1 MQQQSDQHA
10 LTNQENGHTANSR
23 SNPVEHSSEKEQ
35 EGPRGA
41 VSSNDSSLT
50 QTNPGSSGTHETLW
64 DTCVE
69 LYSLQFGNSDYF
81 SIVEQTQ
88 PLSDE
93 YPIYIVK
100 RFSGINVEE
109 RMNFIQQIK
118 HELFVQPRHI
128 FSVENERFVTF
139 EFMPLSLAELEGN
152 PLMNDFRLASILGQ
166 VVQGLLYL
174 EENSLSHTKLTCSN
188 ILIDIHGTVKLW
200 GQEFI
205 RTCFNLNEAIQNI
218 AVVTMKLAQGYAD
231 KDGRFRL
238 DRPERFPLGSDFLCA
253 LEQMTSI
260 GELNQ
265 HPLLRIPWH
274 KGHLGGLLA
283 LAQSALD
290 TDLINNVVQHY
301 MKEHQSI
308 ILAVV

>member
-1 MQQQSDQHA
+1 MLHDHYRRASHFAFVAMPQQSDQHA
-10 LTNQENGHTANSR
+10 PTMQENGHPANSR
-23 SNPVEHSSEKEQ
+23 SSPLEHSSEKKQ
-35 EGPRGA
+35 EGSRGA
-41 VSSNDSSLT
+41 VSSYDSPLT
-50 QTNPGSSGTHETLW
+50 QTTPGSSGTHETLW

-69 LYSLQFGNSDYF
+69 LYSLQFGNSNYF
-81 SIVEQTQ
+81 PIVEQTQ
-88 PLSDE
+88 SLSDE

-100 RFSGINVEE
+100 RFSGVNVEE
-109 RMNFIQQIK
+109 RINFIQRIK
-118 HELFVQPRHI
+118 HEQFVQPRHI

-139 EFMPLSLAELEGN
+139 EFMPLSLAEIEGN

-205 RTCFNLNEAIQNI
+205 RTHFSLNEAIHNI
-218 AVVTMKLAQGYAD
+218 AVITMKLAQGYAD
-231 KDGRFRL
+231 KNGRFRL

-265 HPLLRIPWH
+265 VRLNTFCS
-274 KGHLGGLLA
+274 G
-283 LAQSALD
+283 QSA
-290 TDLINNVVQHY
+290 DL
-301 MKEHQSI
+301 QSTHCCEFHGI
-308 ILAVV
+308 RES